1 MAGSPKR
8 ASQLRLLTMH
18 EDDVFSHLADG
29 LTVENSIKFWKTSKR
44 IWYKWMNETV
54 ERQEKYKD
62 ARRQYAHSL
71 AEETLSIADGTV
83 DPSEANISKMRIDTR
98 KWLAGKIDPDSWGDK
113 NHQAAITINIQ
124 DQHLEALRSLG
135 SVIEH
140 DDNDGV
146 EMVEIAPEHS
156 GSGLAQARR
165 ERENKDE

>member
-1 MAGSPKR
+1 MAGSTKR
-8 ASQLRLLTMH
+8 GSQLRLLTMH
-18 EDDVFSHLADG
+18 EDDVFNHLADG
-29 LTVENSIKFWKTSKR
+29 LTVENSIRFWKTSKR
-44 IWYKWMNETV
+44 IWYKWINETP

-83 DPSEANISKMRIDTR
+83 DPAEANISKMRIDTR

-140 DDNDGV
+140 EEDEAV
-146 EMVEIAPEHS
+146 EMVEIAPEHA
-156 GSGLAQARR
+156 GSSSAQARR
-165 ERENKDE
+165 EEKQ

>member
-18 EDDVFSHLADG
+18 EYDVFNHQADG
-29 LTVENSIKFWKTSKR
+29 LTVENSIRFWKTSKR
-44 IWYKWMNETV
+44 IWYKWINETP

-71 AEETLSIADGTV
+71 AEETLSIADGTI
-83 DPSEANISKMRIDTR
+83 DPAEANISKMRIDTR

-135 SVIEH
+135 DVIEH
-140 DDNDGV
+140 EEDEAV
-146 EMVEIAPEHS
+146 EMVEIAPEHA
-156 GSGLAQARR
+156 GSGVAQARR
-165 ERENKDE
+165 EEES

>member
-1 MAGSPKR
+1 MAGSTKR
-8 ASQLRLLTMH
+8 GSQLRLLTMH
-18 EDDVFSHLADG
+18 EDDVFNHLADG
-29 LTVENSIKFWKTSKR
+29 LTVENSIRFWKTSKR
-44 IWYKWMNETV
+44 IWYKWINETP

-83 DPSEANISKMRIDTR
+83 DPAEANISKMRIDTR

-135 SVIEH
+135 DVIEQEE
-140 DDNDGV
+140 DEAV
-146 EMVEIAPEHS
+146 EMVEIAPEHT

-165 ERENKDE
+165 EEKQ

>member
-1 MAGSPKR
+1 MAGSTKR
-8 ASQLRLLTMH
+8 GSQLRLLTMH
-18 EDDVFSHLADG
+18 EDDVFNHLADG
-29 LTVENSIKFWKTSKR
+29 LTVENSIRFWKTSKR
-44 IWYKWMNETV
+44 IWYKWINETP

-83 DPSEANISKMRIDTR
+83 DPAEANISKMRIDTR

-140 DDNDGV
+140 EEDEAV

-156 GSGLAQARR
+156 GSSSAQARR
-165 ERENKDE
+165 EEKQ

>member
-18 EDDVFSHLADG
+18 EDDVFNHLADG
-29 LTVENSIKFWKTSKR
+29 LTVENSIRFWKTSKR
-44 IWYKWMNETV
+44 IWYKWINETT
-54 ERQEKYKD
+54 ERQEKYKA

-83 DPSEANISKMRIDTR
+83 DPAEANISKMRIDTR

-113 NHQAAITINIQ
+113 NHQASVTINIQ

-140 DDNDGV
+140 EEDEAV
-146 EMVEIAPEHS
+146 EMGEIAPEHA

-165 ERENKDE
+165 ESET